1 MELAVDGLVHALRV
15 LAVEERPL
23 VLYDVRHDVILVA
36 ELLADDLELLAQ
48 VVVTLGFVHLL
59 ADLDVDVLL
68 HAQELNLMREVVREQ
83 LEAVPYVD
91 AFEQVLARVDLEVQ
105 MARDEVGQPAGVVDD
120 GDGDE
125 RVGRDALR
133 ELDPLLE

>member
-1 MELAVDGLVHALRV
+1 M
-15 LAVEERPL
+15 

-133 ELDPLLE
+133 ELDPLLEEVDDRARRDLDVIEV